1 MPPTE
6 RGARWTIPTNY
17 KSVDALLEA
26 IRVGP
31 SEKLRA
37 TMLNEL
43 IDDYL
48 TWMLVIALLILGLLF
63 HGLAGRSACAPPG

>member
-1 MPPTE
+1 MPAG
-6 RGARWTIPTNY
+6 RFLTNY

-63 HGLAGRSACAPPG
+63 HGWRAEVARRQVSAFAN